1 MRDYARLCDRTK
13 KYAQRANACA
23 APFYAQH
30 ARAHAQN
37 YAPTALVN
45 CRPALPTRARQHITY
60 SAGWYFEL
68 VRTAAIV
75 SISVRHRPTRPPTTS
90 AAPNVN

>member
-1 MRDYARLCDRTK
+1 MRDYARLCYRTK

-37 YAPTALVN
+37 YAPTALVLLEA
-45 CRPALPTRARQHITY
+45 REPYALKV
-60 SAGWYFEL
+60 E
-68 VRTAAIV
+68 VRWCVEIKC
-75 SISVRHRPTRPPTTS
+75 PKK
-90 AAPNVN
+90 